1 MAWCRSWRWMLP
13 LSMLILQGEPDIPT
27 FGTQQQCQTKMD
39 ILFRF
44 LLFMFAYFCP
54 AMTTG
59 FSSGGTWKSC
69 NGWTPIDM
77 RHVLSLLQC
86 CRIEIQRNGLKYCKC
101 GIAKA
106 HGFNPSIYGCEMYC
120 ISCMRECRR
129 YRWLGVG
136 GWIGDRSQRQEKK
149 KLGMRCWEP
158 CPLNVRIPQLPAP
171 LWWVS
176 YCWSLRMSS
185 FTCVCLNG
193 APTRADPD
201 FGTYLH
207 RCSYTG
213 SKFQVVVV
221 CHTVISYT

>member
-27 FGTQQQCQTKMD
+27 FWSQQQCQTKMD
-39 ILFRF
+39 ILFRS

-59 FSSGGTWKSC
+59 FHSGGTWKSC

-101 GIAKA
+101 GIAKT
-106 HGFNPSIYGCEMYC
+106 HGFNPSIYGREMYC

-176 YCWSLRMSS
+176 YCWSLRMNS

-201 FGTYLH
+201 FGTSSSMFIH
-207 RCSYTG
+207 R
-213 SKFQVVVV
+213 F
-221 CHTVISYT
+221 